1 MADNIRGL
9 TVEIGAD
16 ASSFNKEMSS
26 MRKAAQASQTE
37 LNALQ
42 KSLEL
47 KFDADKFARAQKVA
61 QQAID
66 QTAANAV
73 ADNQTAERADA
84 GNQRQNSQTKDGASV
99 SNQIQ
104 DSQTAQED
112 TGSQVEEVQT
122 QEQNSQT
129 AGAVQNNGGQTDM
142 GLEQAKS
149 VALAHAGIEAS
160 AVTFTKGKL
169 DYEDGRQEYEIE
181 FVTADTKYEYEIKA
195 DDGAVLKAS
204 AEPVEKISGNGQMQG
219 GITLE
224 EAKAAALAYVGVEE
238 GTSSFTKLE
247 LDYDDG
253 TAVYEI
259 EFYED
264 KNGKS
269 ENETYHLE
277 EKKKKI
283 LEKVRNYGK

>member
-1 MADNIRGL
+1 M
-9 TVEIGAD
+9 
-16 ASSFNKEMSS
+16 
-26 MRKAAQASQTE
+26 QTE
-37 LNALQ
+37 S
-42 KSLEL
+42 K
-47 KFDADKFARAQKVA
+47 KKTGKKVKYSA
-61 QQAID
+61 WCMVVLLLLAGCGSGNQQAEAQSG

-84 GNQRQNSQTKDGASV
+84 GNRRQNSQTKDEASV

-104 DSQTAQED
+104 DVQTAQEAD
-112 TGSQVEEVQT
+112 TGIKAEEVQT
-122 QEQNSQT
+122 LEQNSQT

-259 EFYED
+259 EFYAD
-264 KNGKS
+264 GKEYS
-269 ENETYHLE
+269 FEIDALSGKVLEAEMEN
-277 EKKKKI
+277 
-283 LEKVRNYGK
+283 N

>member
-1 MADNIRGL
+1 
-9 TVEIGAD
+9 
-16 ASSFNKEMSS
+16 
-26 MRKAAQASQTE
+26 
-37 LNALQ
+37 
-42 KSLEL
+42 
-47 KFDADKFARAQKVA
+47 
-61 QQAID
+61 
-66 QTAANAV
+66 
-73 ADNQTAERADA
+73 
-84 GNQRQNSQTKDGASV
+84 
-99 SNQIQ
+99 
-104 DSQTAQED
+104 
-112 TGSQVEEVQT
+112 
-122 QEQNSQT
+122 
-129 AGAVQNNGGQTDM
+129 M

-259 EFYED
+259 EFYAD
-264 KNGKS
+264 GKEYS
-269 ENETYHLE
+269 FEIDALSGKVLEAEMEN
-277 EKKKKI
+277 
-283 LEKVRNYGK
+283 N

>member
-1 MADNIRGL
+1 M
-9 TVEIGAD
+9 
-16 ASSFNKEMSS
+16 
-26 MRKAAQASQTE
+26 QTE
-37 LNALQ
+37 S
-42 KSLEL
+42 K
-47 KFDADKFARAQKVA
+47 KKTGKKVKYSA
-61 QQAID
+61 WCMVVLLLLAGCGSGNQQAEAQSG

-84 GNQRQNSQTKDGASV
+84 GNRRQNSQTKDEASV

-104 DSQTAQED
+104 DVQTAQEAD
-112 TGSQVEEVQT
+112 TGSKAEEVQT

-204 AEPVEKISGNGQMQG
+204 AEPVEKISGNGQIQG

-259 EFYED
+259 EFYAD
-264 KNGKS
+264 GKEYS
-269 ENETYHLE
+269 FEIDALSGKVLEAEMEN
-277 EKKKKI
+277 
-283 LEKVRNYGK
+283 N

>member
-1 MADNIRGL
+1 MGA
-9 TVEIGAD
+9 EI
-16 ASSFNKEMSS
+16 SRRS
-26 MRKAAQASQTE
+26 
-37 LNALQ
+37 
-42 KSLEL
+42 
-47 KFDADKFARAQKVA
+47 
-61 QQAID
+61 

-84 GNQRQNSQTKDGASV
+84 GNRRQNSQTKDEASV

-104 DSQTAQED
+104 DVQTAQEAD
-112 TGSQVEEVQT
+112 TGSKAEEVQT

-259 EFYED
+259 EFYAD
-264 KNGKS
+264 GKEYS
-269 ENETYHLE
+269 FEIDALSGKVLEAEMEN
-277 EKKKKI
+277 
-283 LEKVRNYGK
+283 N

>member
-1 MADNIRGL
+1 MAGCGSGN
-9 TVEIGAD
+9 
-16 ASSFNKEMSS
+16 
-26 MRKAAQASQTE
+26 
-37 LNALQ
+37 
-42 KSLEL
+42 
-47 KFDADKFARAQKVA
+47 
-61 QQAID
+61 QQAEAQSG

-84 GNQRQNSQTKDGASV
+84 GNRRQSSQTKDGASV
-99 SNQIQ
+99 SNQMQ
-104 DSQTAQED
+104 DAQTAQEAD
-112 TGSQVEEVQT
+112 TGSKVEEVQT

-204 AEPVEKISGNGQMQG
+204 AEPVEKISGNGQIQG

-259 EFYED
+259 EFYAD
-264 KNGKS
+264 GKEYS
-269 ENETYHLE
+269 FEIDALSGKVLEAEMEN
-277 EKKKKI
+277 
-283 LEKVRNYGK
+283 N